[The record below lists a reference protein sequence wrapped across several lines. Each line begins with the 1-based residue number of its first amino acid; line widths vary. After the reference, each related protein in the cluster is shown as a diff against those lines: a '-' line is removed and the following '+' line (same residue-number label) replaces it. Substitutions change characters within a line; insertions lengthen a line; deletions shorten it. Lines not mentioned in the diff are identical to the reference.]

1 MNRLAVLI
9 ALVIV
14 ACAVSAGISSQSST
28 ALVLATVLMAASVLV
43 YKFTHRAVTA
53 NADAQASTFRD
64 FLACVIH
71 NLFRFGIG
79 AVVIAWT
86 VVSALRFSGT

>member
-14 ACAVSAGISSQSST
+14 VCAVSAGISSQSSAT
-28 ALVLATVLMAASVLV
+28 LVLATVLMAAGVLA
-43 YKFTHRAVTA
+43 YKFMHSAVTA
-53 NADAQASTFRD
+53 NAGASVSTFRE
-64 FLACVIH
+64 FLACVAQ

-79 AVVIAWT
+79 AIVIAWMA
-86 VVSALRFSGT
+86 VSALWFFGA